1 MMGFIV
7 YEGKV
12 AAALLVFYLFYRFLL
27 KKETFHRFNRIVL
40 VATAVLSFV
49 LPLCIITIHKPV
61 EVSAAAGNV
70 FTGVAVFDET
80 SSVTSQPWWHI
91 ALSALF
97 WSGAAIVL
105 IRLAVSVASILRIV
119 RTGKP
124 VKEDDGT
131 EIIVTGRDID
141 PFSWMRYIV
150 LSQQDWEA
158 PHDTVVAHE
167 KAHVRNGHSVE
178 LLLVDILSALQWFN
192 PAIWMLRSDLQ
203 ELHEYEADDAVLRG
217 GADIKDY
224 QYLLIRKAVCK
235 SGYSVANSFN
245 HSTLKDRI
253 TMMSKSKSPLA
264 RGWRAVYMLPLVC
277 LALGLQAQTVYVPAV
292 RGSASYDNQVHFAA
306 DTLKA
311 IVLDGS
317 TPSLILKQEP
327 GKEREITQEEMSKID
342 PGNISSISV
351 IKDASA
357 IGLYGEKAK
366 NGVVTITLK
375 NWQELNDIVVVS
387 YGKVVV
393 SYGKEKEESGT
404 KDVMNPDT
412 MPEFRDGDM
421 SSFVNWITERIHY
434 PEGCTHTGNMKVGFL
449 VDTDGKVKDVQILEN
464 VCEKLDEMV
473 LSLVSSSPR
482 WDKPAMSNGK
492 PVPQFLTVPIEF
504 QVR

>member
-1 MMGFIV
+1 
-7 YEGKV
+7 
-12 AAALLVFYLFYRFLL
+12 
-27 KKETFHRFNRIVL
+27 
-40 VATAVLSFV
+40 
-49 LPLCIITIHKPV
+49 
-61 EVSAAAGNV
+61 
-70 FTGVAVFDET
+70 
-80 SSVTSQPWWHI
+80 
-91 ALSALF
+91 
-97 WSGAAIVL
+97 
-105 IRLAVSVASILRIV
+105 
-119 RTGKP
+119 
-124 VKEDDGT
+124 
-131 EIIVTGRDID
+131 
-141 PFSWMRYIV
+141 
-150 LSQQDWEA
+150 
-158 PHDTVVAHE
+158 
-167 KAHVRNGHSVE
+167 
-178 LLLVDILSALQWFN
+178 
-192 PAIWMLRSDLQ
+192 
-203 ELHEYEADDAVLRG
+203 
-217 GADIKDY
+217 
-224 QYLLIRKAVCK
+224 
-235 SGYSVANSFN
+235 
-245 HSTLKDRI
+245 
-253 TMMSKSKSPLA
+253 
-264 RGWRAVYMLPLVC
+264 
-277 LALGLQAQTVYVPAV
+277 
-292 RGSASYDNQVHFAA
+292 VHFAA

-393 SYGKEKEESGT
+393 GYGKEKEESGT